1 MIISTI
7 MMMSMFMSMIM
18 STIKRTRTMKRT
30 YTMKMMSMIMIMST
44 VKMTFMMKMMRV
56 FLFRAGTDLT
66 TLDNNGRTPLQL
78 AQVLVMLSLDKSK
91 HFCDFLRLIYVM
103 RQAKLKILQ
112 KKKGGEGGEEMVNV
126 KAEVTM
132 RIILMGGEKNPEKLT
147 PLKSFT

>member
-1 MIISTI
+1 MI
-7 MMMSMFMSMIM
+7 MSMIM
-18 STIKRTRTMKRT
+18 MVSTVKM
-30 YTMKMMSMIMIMST
+30 MKMMQTM
-44 VKMTFMMKMMRV
+44 KMTFMMKMMMRA

-126 KAEVTM
+126 KAEVA
-132 RIILMGGEKNPEKLT
+132 I
-147 PLKSFT
+147 